1 MLNQETIDRIEKEAD
16 KYAAKYLTTDKRYL
30 AIEVYKDVAT
40 AEATRA
46 LEREKVLVEASRF
59 LNEKIDEMWNEC
71 NTMPISERHKAA
83 IISAQR
89 KLYASLASYRGEKEE
104 NQEPEM
110 GSCGDCGRATNNY
123 LGNQYYQCDE
133 CAQKEVG
140 NG

>member
-46 LEREKVLVEASRF
+46 LEREKVLVEALF
-59 LNEKIDEMWNEC
+59 WIDAYTQDELIKQYIEV
-71 NTMPISERHKAA
+71 K
-83 IISAQR
+83 
-89 KLYASLASYRGEKEE
+89 LASYRGEKE
-104 NQEPEM
+104 
-110 GSCGDCGRATNNY
+110 
-123 LGNQYYQCDE
+123 
-133 CAQKEVG
+133 VG